1 MEDTK
6 ADTPSLNILG
16 QVAAKAFQFGNNASN
31 NLQETFS
38 RMTIHHWLRLT
49 VIVGGY
55 MLLRPYLMKWS
66 VKKAVRNLEEADEKE
81 KAEAAA
87 VSMTPNELR
96 GAKALL
102 NEQLETEDG
111 GDGTGADWG
120 QKARVRQR
128 VLLKQ
133 MLEQEEQR
141 RMEDEDDKD
150 IAEFLED

>member
-6 ADTPSLNILG
+6 ADAPSLNLLG
-16 QVAAKAFQFGNNASN
+16 QAAAKAFQFGNNASN

-102 NEQLETEDG
+102 NEQLENEDG